1 MLVRI
6 MFRIAM
12 VIVLFIFIP
21 SFFIG
26 FILWWDF
33 LYGLFRPSKELKKA
47 NKCTECRI
55 RDCNDALDDGTNF
68 ICEHKRL
75 EE

>member
-6 MFRIAM
+6 MFGIAM

-33 LYGLFRPSKELKKA
+33 LYGLFRPSKELKK
-47 NKCTECRI
+47 RI
-55 RDCNDALDDGTNF
+55 NVLNAG
-68 ICEHKRL
+68 
-75 EE
+75 